1 MGWGYVYQNYRLYNF
16 EILYICTLTNRT
28 YIMKKI
34 PAIPVL
40 LMLIFSSCQKELSSD
55 IITGPVLINNTD
67 TSKILTLVEYNYDYP
82 TGAIKDSTI
91 RVLANA
97 TIKGV
102 KKYIITEYYS
112 SYPGDTAFTVY
123 SYNSNNQLAE
133 LKYTENNNP
142 GFYDRDIYTWTGNH
156 LTKIQYDSSGSI
168 VLTLSL
174 NYAVNGP
181 ITKVTST
188 QLPADPY
195 TEDFQTILNVTSAD
209 FKPVSVE
216 YYSRYVTNNPGQPIQ
231 SSTDTLINNYNLSMG
246 GDLINSTAIGSN
258 VDSNAYGYP
267 GLIRRSYDTTY
278 STYTRNMSD
287 NNAFTNILKGLGGN
301 ELYTLSNFNFAGG
314 VIKYILPEDYFF
326 DPIFYYHPLNLLT
339 QRKYQ
344 WTDGVPNP
352 FNGQSSVVAKYDNVD
367 DNQNRLIKSVKYAD
381 SYSNKILQ
389 SFRIIWP

>member
-1 MGWGYVYQNYRLYNF
+1 
-16 EILYICTLTNRT
+16 
-28 YIMKKI
+28 MKKI

-82 TGAIKDSTI
+82 SGAIKDSTI

-195 TEDFQTILNVTSAD
+195 TKDFQTILNVTSAD

-314 VIKYILPEDYFF
+314 VIEYILPEDYFF

-344 WTDGVPNP
+344 WTDGVPNT